1 MHLPHQL
8 NLRELGARGT
18 RILEAFEILQLM
30 SDEAG
35 QVDDSLEF
43 WLMGSFAVVVAAHAA
58 RESLTSLSRHALVAI
73 YALFCLTTLIKF
85 WADVDSLLYYAQM
98 LEGSDYT
105 MNRISNAFAGVSRLA
120 LYLFG
125 SAGSITYIYL
135 SRRIA

>member
-1 MHLPHQL
+1 
-8 NLRELGARGT
+8 
-18 RILEAFEILQLM
+18 M

-105 MNRISNAFAGVSRLA
+105 MNRISNALAGVSRLA